1 MSRWSDTTWRFNR
14 NLKIHFSENGKLLC
28 MLDKSDTYLFPHLTF
43 NKQEVTC
50 EKCRNILKEILT
62 PNQ

>member
-14 NLKIHFSENGKLLC
+14 NLKIHFGENGKLLC
-28 MLDKSDTYLFPHLTF
+28 MPTKSDTYAFPHLTL

-50 EKCRNILKEILT
+50 DKCQKILGKASN
-62 PNQ
+62 P